1 MTQGEADAQ
10 PQVPVP
16 PSEHGGLGAAD
27 FPNPGVPAA
36 LRRSIRLLPP
46 GKRRLLFLAAGFQL
60 SLGLLDLIGVAL
72 LGLVAAVAVSGIGP
86 GSLPGWLTTFL
97 GNVGLSGLT
106 VSQLTVVIALGAVVI
121 LVLKTGLSALMS
133 RRIIRFL
140 AERQAEVSVRLA
152 REFLSRPLVD
162 VQRWTTPE
170 AIYALGPGVAAA
182 TVSLL
187 GSAITIASE
196 CFLFAVLGISLLV
209 YDPLVTAVSIVIFGL
224 VVVVLHRLLGSW
236 SARNARIS
244 TDAAVDTL
252 TVVSEALS
260 TYRESTVLNR
270 RDLYVTK
277 YEKLVSRSARAGAT
291 TTFILEIPKYVLEAA
306 LYLSVMVL
314 AVVLFLTRDWTAAA
328 STTALFLAAGTRII
342 PALLRLQGAGITVR
356 NAAVQAQPTFYMAD
370 FLEGTRDSATAR
382 DSTDPV
388 ESADVQ
394 TPRVSA
400 KDLHRHIA
408 SGYPG
413 FTGEVAL
420 DDVTFR
426 YDGAAEPALVNASL
440 RAAAG
445 TSLALV
451 GSTGAGKSTL
461 ADVILGVLHPDS
473 GSVRLS
479 GLAPRDAIARWPGAI
494 SYVPQAVAL
503 VVGTVK
509 ENIAF
514 GVPSEEIDD
523 ELAWEALRRAHLADF
538 LIASRDGLDTPI
550 GERGFKLSG
559 GQRQRLGI
567 ARALYTRPKLLVLDE
582 ATSSLD
588 AETEQA
594 IIETLEE
601 LEGQVTTVTIAH
613 RLATVRRAD
622 LLLYLEGG
630 RIVASGSFEEVRGRV
645 DNFDRQAA
653 LLGL

>member
-1 MTQGEADAQ
+1 MTEGDVGARPE
-10 PQVPVP
+10 VPAP

-36 LRRSIRLLPP
+36 LRRSIHLLPA
-46 GKRRLLFLAAGFQL
+46 GKRRLLFVAAAFQI

-86 GSLPGWLTTFL
+86 GALPAWLTTAL
-97 GNVGLSGLT
+97 ARIGLAGLT
-106 VSQLTVVIALGAVVI
+106 ISQLTVVIALGAVLI

-170 AIYALGPGVAAA
+170 AIYALGPGVGAA

-196 CFLFAVLGISLLV
+196 CFLFIVLGISLLI
-209 YDPLVTAVSIVIFGL
+209 YDPLVTVVSIVIFGC
-224 VVVVLHRLLGSW
+224 VVLVLHRLLGAW
-236 SARNARIS
+236 SARNAQIS
-244 TDAAVDTL
+244 TEAAVDTL

-270 RDLYVTK
+270 RDLYVSK
-277 YEKLVSRSARAGAT
+277 YERLVGRSARANAT

-370 FLEGTRDSATAR
+370 FLEGTRRGEAAEEPWTSTARVTAR
-382 DSTDPV
+382 DIH
-388 ESADVQ
+388 Q
-394 TPRVSA
+394 
-400 KDLHRHIA
+400 HIG
-408 SGYPG
+408 SGYPDFVG
-413 FTGEVAL
+413 DVVL
-420 DDVTFR
+420 DGVTFR
-426 YDGAAEPALVNASL
+426 YPDAPSPALIDASL
-440 RAAAG
+440 QASAG
-445 TSLALV
+445 SSLALV

-461 ADVILGVLHPDS
+461 ADVILGVLHPDA
-473 GSVRLS
+473 GSVRIS
-479 GLAPRDAIARWPGAI
+479 GHAPREAIARWPGAI

-509 ENIAF
+509 ENVAF
-514 GVPSEEIDD
+514 GVPVEEIDD
-523 ELAWEALRRAHLADF
+523 DLAWEALRRAHLADF
-538 LIASRDGLDTPI
+538 LLTNREGLATPI

-588 AETEQA
+588 AETELA
-594 IIETLEE
+594 IIQTLDE
-601 LEGQVTTVTIAH
+601 LEGDVTTVTIAH

-622 LLLYLEGG
+622 VLLYLEAG
-630 RIVASGSFEEVRGRV
+630 RIVAAGSFDEVRGRV

>member
-1 MTQGEADAQ
+1 MTQGEVDAQ
-10 PQVPVP
+10 PNVPEP
-16 PSEHGGLGAAD
+16 PSDHGGLGAAD
-27 FPNPGVPAA
+27 FPSPGVPMA
-36 LRRSIRLLPP
+36 LRRSVRLLPP
-46 GKRRLLFLAAGFQL
+46 GKRRLLFLAAACQL

-72 LGLVAAVAVSGIGP
+72 LGLVAAVAVSGIGE
-86 GSLPGWLTTFL
+86 GSLPAWLSAGLQAL
-97 GNVGLSGLT
+97 GLGSLT
-106 VSQLTVVIALGAVVI
+106 VSQLTVVIALGAVLI

-182 TVSLL
+182 TVALL

-196 CFLFAVLGISLLV
+196 CFLFLILGVSLLV
-209 YDPLVTAVSIVIFGL
+209 YDPLVTAVSIAIFGI

-277 YEKLVSRSARAGAT
+277 YEQLVGRSARAGAT

-306 LYLSVMVL
+306 LYLSVMIL
-314 AVVLFLTRDWTAAA
+314 AVVLFLTRDWTTAAA
-328 STTALFLAAGTRII
+328 TTALFLAAGTRII

-370 FLEGTRDSATAR
+370 FLEGTRGTRGREFPDPDTAPPRVTAR
-382 DSTDPV
+382 DIHD
-388 ESADVQ
+388 
-394 TPRVSA
+394 
-400 KDLHRHIA
+400 HIA
-408 SGYPG
+408 SGYPDFSG
-413 FTGEVAL
+413 DLVLDSVSFT
-420 DDVTFR
+420 
-426 YDGAAEPALVNASL
+426 YDNAAEPALIEASL
-440 RAAAG
+440 QAPG
-445 TSLALV
+445 GSSLALV

-461 ADVILGVLHPDS
+461 ADVILGVLQPDH
-473 GSVRLS
+473 GTVHLS
-479 GLAPRDAIARWPGAI
+479 GLSPRAAIARWPGAI

-509 ENIAF
+509 ENVAF
-514 GVPSEEIDD
+514 GVPAHEIDE

-538 LIASRDGLDTPI
+538 LVSSREGLATPI

-582 ATSSLD
+582 ATSALD
-588 AETEQA
+588 AETELA
-594 IIETLEE
+594 IIQTLEE
-601 LEGQVTTVTIAH
+601 LEGEVTTVTIAH

-622 LLLYLEGG
+622 MLLYLEGG
-630 RIVASGSFEEVRGRV
+630 RIVASGTFDEVRGSV
-645 DNFDRQAA
+645 GNFDRQAA